1 MVHKDLRIT
10 IVSVVELRS
19 TSQEGREIVEK
30 DKPQMQP
37 TVFAVPSRLFLST
50 YKIE

>member
-1 MVHKDLRIT
+1 MVHKHLLFT

-37 TVFAVPSRLFLST
+37 TVFAVSSRLFLST